1 MKKKG
6 SHCTV
11 RTTKNGTDPHAPAPK
26 VTIFVEM
33 TLDWYES
40 TLVHEHLNK
49 EALNISEIKFFE
61 VRNLGNLIVASTL
74 SRLTKETW
82 LSEMVDDHLIN
93 MIVEPMN

>member
-1 MKKKG
+1 M
-6 SHCTV
+6 
-11 RTTKNGTDPHAPAPK
+11 PK